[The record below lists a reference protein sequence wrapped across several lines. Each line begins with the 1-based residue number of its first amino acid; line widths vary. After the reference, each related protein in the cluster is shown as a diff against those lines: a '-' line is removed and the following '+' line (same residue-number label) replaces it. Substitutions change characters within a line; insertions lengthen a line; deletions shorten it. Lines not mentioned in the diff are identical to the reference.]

1 MKFFY
6 VDIRFMLERNSM
18 ENEVENLKRRVTLLE
33 QYREKDKSE
42 LHQLDTSLQVFISEM
57 KNISEDLKTIVSNS
71 KEAVMRSTAA
81 TEKEISSLKEQFNK
95 LEKQYVAL
103 DNKVEQETVVA
114 NSEKWKKVV
123 SYVVTAVLGAVLAIV
138 FAKIGMV

>member
-1 MKFFY
+1 
-6 VDIRFMLERNSM
+6 M
-18 ENEVENLKRRVTLLE
+18 ETEVENLKRRVTLLE

-81 TEKEISSLKEQFNK
+81 TEKEISALKEQLIK

-103 DNKVEQETVVA
+103 DNKVFCFGK
-114 NSEKWKKVV
+114 NRN
-123 SYVVTAVLGAVLAIV
+123 
-138 FAKIGMV
+138 

>member
-1 MKFFY
+1 
-6 VDIRFMLERNSM
+6 M
-18 ENEVENLKRRVTLLE
+18 ETKVSELDRRVTLLE

-42 LHQLDTSLQVFISEM
+42 LHQLDTSLKVFINEM

-81 TEKEISSLKEQFNK
+81 TEKEINVLKEQLIK
-95 LEKQYVAL
+95 LEKQYTVL

-114 NSEKWKKVV
+114 NAEKWKKIV
-123 SYVVTAVLGAVLAIV
+123 SYVGTAIVGAVIAFVL
-138 FAKIGMV
+138 AKIGIN

>member
-1 MKFFY
+1 
-6 VDIRFMLERNSM
+6 M
-18 ENEVENLKRRVTLLE
+18 ETKVSELDRRVTLLE

-42 LHQLDTSLQVFISEM
+42 LHQLDTSLKVFINEM

-81 TEKEISSLKEQFNK
+81 TEKEINVLKEQLIK
-95 LEKQYVAL
+95 LEKQYTAL

-114 NSEKWKKVV
+114 NAEKWKKIV
-123 SYVVTAVLGAVLAIV
+123 SYVLTAVVGAVITFIL
-138 FAKIGMV
+138 AKIGIGG

>member
-1 MKFFY
+1 
-6 VDIRFMLERNSM
+6 M
-18 ENEVENLKRRVTLLE
+18 EIEVENLKRRVTLLE

-57 KNISEDLKTIVSNS
+57 KNISEDLKNVVSNF
-71 KEAVMRSTAA
+71 KEAIIRSTNAQ
-81 TEKEISSLKEQFNK
+81 EKEIVALKEQLIK

-114 NSEKWKKVV
+114 NAEKWKKVV
-123 SYVVTAVLGAVLAIV
+123 SYVVTAVLGAVLAMV
-138 FAKIGMV
+138 FAKIGMGG

>member
-1 MKFFY
+1 
-6 VDIRFMLERNSM
+6 M
-18 ENEVENLKRRVTLLE
+18 ESEVENLKRRVTMLE

-42 LHQLDTSLQVFISEM
+42 LHQLDKSLQVFITEM

-81 TEKEISSLKEQFNK
+81 TEKEISALKEQFIK
-95 LEKQYVAL
+95 LEKQYTAL

-114 NSEKWKKVV
+114 NAEKWKKAM
-123 SYVVTAVLGAVLAIV
+123 SYIGTAIVGAIIAFVLAE
-138 FAKIGMV
+138 IGIGG

>member
-1 MKFFY
+1 
-6 VDIRFMLERNSM
+6 M
-18 ENEVENLKRRVTLLE
+18 ETKVSELDRRVTLLE

-42 LHQLDTSLQVFISEM
+42 LHQLDTSLKVFINEM

-81 TEKEISSLKEQFNK
+81 TEKEINVLKEQLIK
-95 LEKQYVAL
+95 LEKQYTVL

-114 NSEKWKKVV
+114 NAEKWKKIV
-123 SYVVTAVLGAVLAIV
+123 SYVLTAVVGAVITFIL
-138 FAKIGMV
+138 AKIGIGG

>member
-1 MKFFY
+1 
-6 VDIRFMLERNSM
+6 M
-18 ENEVENLKRRVTLLE
+18 EIEVENLKRRVTLLE

-57 KNISEDLKTIVSNS
+57 KNISEDLKNVVSNF
-71 KEAVMRSTAA
+71 KEAIIRSTNAQ
-81 TEKEISSLKEQFNK
+81 EKEIVALKEQLIK

-114 NSEKWKKVV
+114 NAEKWKKVV